1 MTTIIPVETE
11 CSLCGTRSKQ
21 RLIGSIQTLGLPDLD
36 TRPAELAR
44 SALPFG
50 VQRCPACGYCARD
63 ISLEYPEA
71 ERVVRSPAYEKI
83 LRKRTVSEK
92 ARQFLAWA
100 SIQEANGEYGGAGWS
115 SLHAAWACDDAE
127 KAKGAAECRKLALE
141 RLNRQLAQLGH
152 ITGLDEPSLVR
163 LVLAD
168 LCRRIGQFDQATR
181 WARDGQERIWARRPD
196 AGHPSDVVRFA
207 LEMELA
213 LIEDQDTACHSLEEI
228 PGLRAES

>member
-11 CSLCGTRSKQ
+11 CSLCGARSEQ
-21 RLIGSIQTLGLPDLD
+21 RLVGAIQTLGLPDLD

-50 VQRCPACGYCARD
+50 VQRCPSCGYCARD

-71 ERVVRSPAYEKI
+71 DRVIRTPAYEKI

-100 SIQEANGEYGGAGWS
+100 AIQEVNGEYGGAGWS
-115 SLHAAWACDDAE
+115 SLHAAWACDDAD
-127 KAKGAAECRKLALE
+127 KLKGAAECRQLALE
-141 RLNRQLAQLGH
+141 RFTRQLMQLGH
-152 ITGLDEPSLVR
+152 ITGLDEPSIIR

-168 LCRRIGQFDQATR
+168 LCRRTGHFEPAAR
-181 WARDGQERIWARRPD
+181 WARDGQEL
-196 AGHPSDVVRFA
+196 HPSDIVRFA
-207 LEMELA
+207 LELELA
-213 LIEDQDTACHSLEEI
+213 LIEDQDTASHSLEEI
-228 PGLRAES
+228 PGLQAEV